1 MRSLGLVDPGGLG
14 IIAMNEFAIQKGH
27 RQATVIVEPA
37 HKRVLCVGLECRR
50 RLRAAVIERVR
61 VDRANELRGD
71 RRGGWVVRGV
81 RRLLLK
87 NRDSLGPGEDV

>member
-1 MRSLGLVDPGGLG
+1 M
-14 IIAMNEFAIQKGH
+14 
-27 RQATVIVEPA
+27 IVEPA
-37 HKRVLCVGLECRR
+37 HKRVLCVGLSRSREDVRRLLDPLGLERRR

-71 RRGGWVVRGV
+71 RRGGWVVKGA

-87 NRDSLGPGEDV
+87 NRDSLGPGEHV